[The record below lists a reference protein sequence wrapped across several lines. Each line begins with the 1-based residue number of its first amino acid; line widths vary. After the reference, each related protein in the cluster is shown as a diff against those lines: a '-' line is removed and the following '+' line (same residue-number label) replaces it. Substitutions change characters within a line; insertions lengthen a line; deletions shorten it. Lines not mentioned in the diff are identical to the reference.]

1 MKTLTTRQREII
13 QNFVDDQGEDDEVS
27 VYENYSGRGMFGKNC
42 FGFSL
47 GRYTNSHMFIVGLI
61 SHLYDAN
68 IRPIIID
75 EATTEDDE
83 KEFEEYENLIE
94 MLNSRIDIDSLGL
107 GTILYF
113 PNVAWE

>member
-61 SHLYDAN
+61 SNLFES
-68 IRPIIID
+68 RPYVND
-75 EATTEDDE
+75 EGATEEDE
-83 KEFEEYENLIE
+83 KDLEEYENLIE